1 MRFSELSMVMSP
13 DTLYRARSS
22 IPPLLFIDRIFYGP
36 LKNAEVFW
44 SWFVVG

>member
-22 IPPLLFIDRIFYGP
+22 IPLLFIVRIFYGP
-36 LKNAEVFW
+36 LKYAEVFW
-44 SWFVVG
+44 SWFVVS